1 MQNRWIT
8 VSDKAVVRLTVLA
21 LLKRNVMALLLIL
34 SGVSVILSVIPG
46 CSYVQPVKTQPGILP
61 VADNDD
67 MPSALTDL
75 MVQADQQYMKG
86 EYQAALSTLERA
98 LRIKPRYPE
107 VWSRMAQVYASQGD
121 TKQAQQHAERSNS
134 FIKNNDSLKAFNQ
147 KFIDAS
153 QP

>member
-1 MQNRWIT
+1 MQDRWIT
-8 VSDKAVVRLTVLA
+8 VPDKTVVRLAMSRLLSRSA
-21 LLKRNVMALLLIL
+21 LILLLIL
-34 SGVSVILSVIPG
+34 PGISVIPG
-46 CSYVQPVKTQPGILP
+46 CTYVQPVKIQPSILP

-75 MVQADQQYMKG
+75 MAQADQQYIKG
-86 EYQAALSTLERA
+86 EYQVALSTLERA

-107 VWSRMAQVYASQGD
+107 VWSRMAQVYASQGE

-134 FIKNNDSLKAFNQ
+134 YIKRNDALKAFNQ
-147 KFIDAS
+147 QFIDTAQS